1 MDRPVNNDVK
11 EGLIAESSLSILH
24 QQHYLLIICISY
36 ILCAANEFWVVN
48 WFKAYGV
55 NLPIYFAILQ
65 NASWPFQTFIYR
77 KECAE
82 LPEKRIITQEM
93 YKSYCILG
101 CLAAF
106 IGLSRMYSLS
116 ILPPVLTVICSN
128 TEIVFE
134 TLMTIFILKKSVSW
148 YQYTAVVLVLLGVV
162 IALYD
167 PKSDSFGGGESS
179 DGNSSITKKE
189 LLSGVGLSLV
199 SRFASSLNTVL
210 AEK

>member
-1 MDRPVNNDVK
+1 
-11 EGLIAESSLSILH
+11 
-24 QQHYLLIICISY
+24 
-36 ILCAANEFWVVN
+36 
-48 WFKAYGV
+48 
-55 NLPIYFAILQ
+55 
-65 NASWPFQTFIYR
+65 
-77 KECAE
+77 
-82 LPEKRIITQEM
+82 
-93 YKSYCILG
+93 
-101 CLAAF
+101 
-106 IGLSRMYSLS
+106 
-116 ILPPVLTVICSN
+116 
-128 TEIVFE
+128 
-134 TLMTIFILKKSVSW
+134 MTIFILKKSVSW